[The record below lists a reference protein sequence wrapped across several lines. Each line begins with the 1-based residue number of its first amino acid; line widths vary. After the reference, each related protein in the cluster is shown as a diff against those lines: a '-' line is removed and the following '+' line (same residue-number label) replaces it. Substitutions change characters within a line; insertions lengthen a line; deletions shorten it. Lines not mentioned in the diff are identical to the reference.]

1 MFSTPCRSPRGALAI
16 ILTVGSLTLFGR
28 ASDRP
33 IAGLL
38 ADTGFTMW
46 MAGGV
51 KDGQSIG
58 PTDEIGLRGV
68 GERLTYPR
76 NGRAERPTITSG
88 TVIKNLTT

>member
-1 MFSTPCRSPRGALAI
+1 MFSTPCRSPGGVLTI
-16 ILTVGSLTLFGR
+16 LLTVGSLTVFGR

-38 ADTGFTMW
+38 ADGGFTMW

-51 KDGQSIG
+51 KGGQTIG

-68 GERLTYPR
+68 GERLTYTR
-76 NGRAERPTITSG
+76 NGRAERPTITG
-88 TVIKNLTT
+88 AVIRSLTT